1 MSGQRQK
8 WKQAASSGTQI
19 VNTAKTAKT
28 STFNK
33 SHISDLRVSLIQ
45 GTNFSSTT
53 EGVEGKNYNSSK
65 YSALTVSAEL
75 IRYQGGGKLKEYTDA
90 NNNTLEQFIQ
100 PLSFYNDFTDS
111 GDGQPHGVIAHAS
124 QRNKNN
130 IQDPTVKINAFGMFG
145 APNENLV
152 LTVSDSSGGI
162 YDYIKGDSSSQIAT
176 GKTAVVVDPSN
187 RVFMGINGQDL
198 NQDNLNYLVSGNK
211 NAQLYVKGDIVVDG
225 SGVQIDKYLVDDIF
239 IGESAAIMGNGL
251 GGEDYPFFNDINNS
265 VPDLKTELEDKESA
279 NNKKGYLFVANNSSF
294 YGEVGIS
301 GGVTLGDGLTLDNSG
316 YWINGHSTLNIS
328 APSYGT
334 HASIGGINYKSIKA
348 NIYDYSYN
356 NNGSPELIS
365 TFQHARYDGQ
375 DSALL
380 LQHTNPKTSQGSFI
394 FLRSRGPS
402 GETLDSTDVTGQIQF
417 RGYDASNGQ
426 YGTGKLTSTADKSIT
441 LYGNAVCRLA
451 TDVSGGGKNRI
462 DFLTDPSGNNAA
474 IAMIDSD
481 VSNNVYNY
489 ILDAQSNAIPTVD
502 YVKSKGLWST
512 AASDAEWNPNSD
524 DSISVAAWLQP
535 KNAGDEENVYIPGNL
550 AVEGEIKA
558 GTIYGSITADNMT
571 VTDTFKKTCNE
582 VDVFWGLLD
591 IKYDCTQSETEN
603 VNFTVE
609 ATSNFQKSIRARHSP
624 DTSVDGEEKNQFSF
638 PYSMMNSAG
647 LIVNPENMKNDAVIS
662 MIGNRNYSIDGEN
675 NLYPTQILFG
685 NFYNGTS
692 ATDPSG
698 SSFLGGIRTSIVEP
712 SGGGIADVDTD
723 VDGASSTQGT
733 YSVGNI
739 EFCGSNNGK
748 DLVPFMTYNGVT
760 ADISFKLNTHG
771 VITKSTYTA
780 DSDPSNS
787 LVDLSYVKNHV
798 SENGSNWE
806 ESNSTTIQPKS
817 PYTQVQATT
826 FNATSDEAKKE
837 NIQTISGALESIN
850 ELRGVT
856 YNLKID
862 ESKKTHHG
870 VVAQEIEKIFPNMV
884 SGEEGNKSVAYM
896 EIIGVLIEAVKD
908 LKKRVEQLENK

>member
-856 YNLKID
+856 YN
-862 ESKKTHHG
+862 
-870 VVAQEIEKIFPNMV
+870 
-884 SGEEGNKSVAYM
+884 
-896 EIIGVLIEAVKD
+896 
-908 LKKRVEQLENK
+908 

>member
-1 MSGQRQK
+1 MSGQRQN

-28 STFNK
+28 ATFNK

-65 YSALTVSAEL
+65 YSALTVSAEM
-75 IRYQGGGKLKEYTDA
+75 IRYQGGGKLKEYKDA
-90 NNNTLEQFIQ
+90 NNTTLEQFIQ

-152 LTVSDSSGGI
+152 LTVSDASGGI

-198 NQDNLNYLVSGNK
+198 TQDKLNYLVSGNK

-265 VPDLKTELEDKESA
+265 VPDLKTELEDKESV

-402 GETLDSTDVTGQIQF
+402 GETLHSTDVTGQIQF

-426 YGTGKLTSTADKSIT
+426 YGTGKLTSTSDKSIT

-502 YVKSKGLWST
+502 YVKSKLLWDLVENNATS
-512 AASDAEWNPNSD
+512 AAITGNINVGGW
-524 DSISVAAWLQP
+524 IQP
-535 KNAGDEENVYIPGNL
+535 KNPTPEDNVYIPGKVVIDDTLIAGDISGN
-550 AVEGEIKA
+550 VEA
-558 GTIYGSITADNMT
+558 SSIS
-571 VTDTFKKTCNE
+571 VTDTFTKTCHGE
-582 VDVFWGLLD
+582 DILWGLFD
-591 IKYDCTQSETEN
+591 NKSCDTENISETVIFN
-603 VNFTVE
+603 
-609 ATSNFQKSIRARHSP
+609 ATSNFDKTIRALHSP
-624 DTSVDGEEKNQFSF
+624 
-638 PYSMMNSAG
+638 A
-647 LIVNPENMKNDAVIS
+647 
-662 MIGNRNYSIDGEN
+662 IDS
-675 NLYPTQILFG
+675 YT
-685 NFYNGTS
+685 GTNVLH
-692 ATDPSG
+692 T
-698 SSFLGGIRTSIVEP
+698 
-712 SGGGIADVDTD
+712 
-723 VDGASSTQGT
+723 
-733 YSVGNI
+733 
-739 EFCGSNNGK
+739 C
-748 DLVPFMTYNGVT
+748 
-760 ADISFKLNTHG
+760 
-771 VITKSTYTA
+771 
-780 DSDPSNS
+780 
-787 LVDLSYVKNHV
+787 
-798 SENGSNWE
+798 
-806 ESNSTTIQPKS
+806 TII
-817 PYTQVQATT
+817 
-826 FNATSDEAKKE
+826 
-837 NIQTISGALESIN
+837 NIQ
-850 ELRGVT
+850 
-856 YNLKID
+856 Y
-862 ESKKTHHG
+862 
-870 VVAQEIEKIFPNMV
+870 
-884 SGEEGNKSVAYM
+884 
-896 EIIGVLIEAVKD
+896 
-908 LKKRVEQLENK
+908 